1 MDKSCNVVPPR
12 PSGPDLMLDLLVAR
26 GQPLPASA
34 LLRAGELLGLG
45 ETTVRVSLTRL
56 VAQGKIAR
64 CGRGSYQAQALD
76 PSLSRTVDGWRQRES
91 RRTPWQGRWL
101 AVHDAAVPRSDKT
114 CWRRHQRALG
124 LLGFAGLEQG
134 LRVRPDN
141 LAGGLPAQRD
151 ELRSLG
157 LSGAALMFLA
167 QEFDEAMLARA
178 RSLWD
183 VRALQSAHR
192 HWLDMVQASHAR
204 LQGMP
209 LSSAVRESLL
219 LGRQAIAHLLRDPL
233 LPEEL
238 MPSAARQSLH
248 QALLGYQ
255 DTALGLWLR
264 WLEHGRPD
272 S

>member
-26 GQPLPASA
+26 GKALPASA
-34 LLRAGELLGLG
+34 LLRAGALLGLG

-64 CGRGSYQAQALD
+64 RGRGSYQALARG
-76 PSLSRTVDGWRQRES
+76 PSLSRTVDGWRLRES
-91 RRTPWQGRWL
+91 QRVAWQGRWL

-114 CWRRHQRALG
+114 RWRRHQLALG
-124 LLGFAGLEQG
+124 LRGFAPLEQG
-134 LRVRPDN
+134 LLVRPDN
-141 LAGGLPAQRD
+141 LGGGLAGQRA
-151 ELRSLG
+151 ELGALG
-157 LSGAALMFLA
+157 LSDSALLFQAAG
-167 QEFDEAMLARA
+167 FDEATLARA
-178 RSLWD
+178 RALWD
-183 VRALQSAHR
+183 VRALQAAHR

-204 LQGMP
+204 LGHVP
-209 LSSAVRESLL
+209 LPSAVRESLL

-238 MPSAARQSLH
+238 MPSQPRWQLH
-248 QALLGYQ
+248 QALRSYQ
-255 DTALGLWLR
+255 DLALGLWLQ
-264 WLEHGRPD
+264 WLGE

>member
-12 PSGPDLMLDLLVAR
+12 PSGPDLMLDLLMAR
-26 GQPLPASA
+26 GQALPASA
-34 LLRAGELLGLG
+34 LLRAGALLGLG

-64 CGRGSYQAQALD
+64 HGRGSYQAQAQG
-76 PSLSRTVDGWRQRES
+76 PSLSRTVDGWRLRES

-114 CWRRHQRALG
+114 RWRHHQLALG
-124 LLGFAGLEQG
+124 LRGFAMLEQG
-134 LRVRPDN
+134 LLVRPDN
-141 LAGGLPAQRD
+141 LAGGLAVQRE
-151 ELRSLG
+151 ELHALG
-157 LSGAALMFLA
+157 LSGSALMFLA
-167 QEFDEAMLARA
+167 QDFDEATLARA
-178 RSLWD
+178 RALWD

-192 HWLDMVQASHAR
+192 HWLGVVQASHAR
-204 LQGMP
+204 LDGMP
-209 LSSAVRESLL
+209 LPSALRESLL

-238 MPSAARQSLH
+238 MPSNARKALH
-248 QALLGYQ
+248 QALRTYQ
-255 DTALGLWLR
+255 DKALELWLR
-264 WLEHGRPD
+264 WLQDGGA